1 MANVGK
7 ILGRGKPAADTPA
20 TLYTVP
26 AATQS
31 EISLFICNQ
40 DAAVDAVSVAVTPSG
55 QELAATDYLLS
66 AQEIDGNGS
75 LQLTG
80 IALAAGDFITVKSR
94 DGNCSFVATGIEVA

>member
-1 MANVGK
+1 MASASK
-7 ILGRGKPAADTPA
+7 ILGRAKPAADTPG

-26 AATQS
+26 ALTQA
-31 EISLFICNQ
+31 EAAIFICNQ
-40 DAAVDAVSVAVTPSG
+40 GSAVDAISVAVTPSG
-55 QELAATDYLLS
+55 QALAATDYLLS
-66 AQEIDGNGS
+66 AQEIDGNSS